1 MQEIAALRAMLDY
14 MLFVRYS
21 HVLFSLD
28 NFQKEHKT
36 ILNTIKLYYERY
48 KDKKQISVNELES
61 FFFHNNPA
69 IDEESYKRLFDQ
81 IRNFKTD
88 NPDLIQDILNQVV
101 ERHVCAKV
109 ATVATDVAQGLKKEG
124 VDEIEGLIQEYRDT
138 VGNLLDPYEVVCRT
152 PLEELL
158 RIHNEEGLKWSLKFL
173 RNTLGMVKP
182 RTLGH
187 IFARPDSG
195 KTSLALHQ
203 IAYFA
208 YQLKKLDKEMLFMNN
223 EEDINIVRTRLY
235 TVMVDNDISWIDAH
249 PEEAQRKFD
258 ERGGNNILLVG
269 GVTHIYEVEKFLNT
283 FRPYAAVIDQGP
295 KVWYPGRDLNNVDR
309 LQRLYNKYRE
319 LAKKYDCIF
328 ISLGQA
334 DNASE
339 GKKFLGLNNLDSSKV
354 GIPGELDWALG
365 IGRVHDPGY
374 EEVRYLNIAKNKLT
388 GRYGQT
394 EVHFN
399 AQKCRYEDR

>member
-1 MQEIAALRAMLDY
+1 MQEITALRAMLDY
-14 MLFVRYS
+14 KTFVKYHQILS
-21 HVLFSLD
+21 SLD
-28 NFQKEHKT
+28 NLQKEHRT
-36 ILNTIKLYYERY
+36 ILNTIKDYYERY
-48 KDKKQISVNELES
+48 PDKKDLSVDELETY
-61 FFFHNNPA
+61 FFHMNPA
-69 IDEESYKRLFDQ
+69 INEESYRRLFES
-81 IRNFKTD
+81 IKNTRVD
-88 NPDLIQDILNQVV
+88 NPELINDILNQVV
-101 ERHVCAKV
+101 ERHVCSKV
-109 ATVATDVAQGLKKEG
+109 ATIATDVAQGVKVNGIE
-124 VDEIEGLIQEYRDT
+124 EIDALIQEYRDI
-138 VGNLLDPYEVVCRT
+138 VGNLVDPYDIVCRT

-173 RNTLGMVKP
+173 NNTLGYLKP
-182 RTLGH
+182 KTLGH
-187 IFARPDSG
+187 VFARPDGG

-203 IAYFA
+203 IGYFA
-208 YQLKKLDKEMLFMNN
+208 WQLKKQGKEMLFMNN
-223 EEDINIVRTRLY
+223 EEDINIVRKRLY
-235 TVMVDNDISWIDAH
+235 TVMVDNDLSWIDAH
-249 PEEAQRKFD
+249 PEEAKRKF
-258 ERGGNNILLVG
+258 EEKGGDNILLIG
-269 GVTHIYEVEKFLNT
+269 GVGHIYEVEKYLNT

-295 KVWYPGRDLNNVDR
+295 KVWYPGRDLNTVDR

-328 ISLGQA
+328 ISIGQA

-339 GKKFLGLNNLDSSKV
+339 GKKLLGLNNFDSSKV

-365 IGRVHDPGY
+365 IGRVHQPGY